1 MQQILARCAQAFED
15 DKYTTLFYEAV
26 RLTFENY
33 PKNVDKLAVLL
44 KFTILNDLYRT
55 NIMDKV
61 KIVDHLYR
69 LSTEEN
75 LDALLK
81 SGNLDAV
88 SKIRCGHGIRTKK
101 TGKERNFYSFATKYC
116 HFSNPK
122 CYPIYDQYVE
132 KAIMKLREGD
142 YIQFRNQNDLHD
154 PQTFRDIIYQIIQK
168 SGLDSYQKVDRA
180 LWRYGQHLAE
190 IWTVPG
196 LPRWDAR
203 LQEH

>member
-1 MQQILARCAQAFED
+1 MQQTLARCAQAFEY
-15 DKYTTLFYEAV
+15 DKYTKLFYEAV
-26 RLTFENY
+26 QRTFENY
-33 PKNVDKLAVLL
+33 PENFDKLAVLL

-61 KIVDHLYR
+61 KIVNHLYR
-69 LSTEEN
+69 LATEEN

-88 SKIRCGHGIRTKK
+88 NKIRRGHGICAKK

-132 KAIMKLREGD
+132 KAIMKLREGN
-142 YIQFRNQNDLHD
+142 YIQFRNQNDLYD

-168 SGLDSYQKVDRA
+168 SGLEDYQTADRA

-190 IWTVPG
+190 IWTMPG
-196 LPRWDAR
+196 LPR
-203 LQEH
+203 